1 MSLQGSSGERKRNFV
16 VHSEGREI
24 ISNIIEKCD
33 EEKKR
38 NSLTYPLNQAT
49 KRAAYYCSKSEGFIK
64 NVRKERKCNPEGKLC
79 TPGKKRK
86 TREKRKLF
94 CDDFDKC
101 VVRNIVQEFYKNK
114 NVVPTVKKLL
124 PIVKERIH
132 FPGGTKSLTRVLK
145 SVGFKWRKCRSKRKV
160 LIEKPD
166 IIMWRYKYLVQIKSF
181 RESGRNIFFLDET
194 WVDSNITVDKCWQSN
209 EVFGVLQN
217 YSAGNRLVILH
228 AGSKNGF
235 VPGAKLVYKLGST
248 SGDYHGQMNYENFK
262 KWVEN
267 MLQNIPPES
276 VIVMD
281 NAPYHS
287 VLAEKIPT
295 KYSTKLHMI
304 QFLRNRGVHCDEG
317 MRKEH
322 LFQIIELHRPREK
335 QYKIDQFLSSK
346 GHTVVRLPPYMCD
359 LNPIEL
365 AWAKVKSYIRNCNC
379 HGSLNFTEL
388 TEITEKAIMS
398 VTENDWVGY
407 CKKVEEVEAYYWK
420 SDGIVSDVIDKIII
434 TSDSDDDNSS
444 TTISSDSDDNTDSSD
459 SDSDHNRNTDREEE
473 TDEELA
479 RPL

>member
-1 MSLQGSSGERKRNFV
+1 MSLQGSSKQRKKSFV
-16 VHSEGREI
+16 VHTEGRKI
-24 ISNIIEKCD
+24 ISTVIEKCD
-33 EEKKR
+33 EEKR
-38 NSLTYPLNQAT
+38 QNSLTHPLNQAT
-49 KRAAYYCSKSEGFIK
+49 KRAAYYCDKSESFIK
-64 NVRKERKCNPEGKLC
+64 YLRKQRKCSPDGKLF

-86 TREKRKLF
+86 TCEKRKLF
-94 CDDFDKC
+94 LDDFDKC
-101 VVRNIVQEFYKNK
+101 VVRNVVQEFYKSQ

-132 FPGGTKSLTRVLK
+132 FPWGGKSLTRVLK
-145 SVGFKWRKCRSKRKV
+145 SVGFKWKKCRSKRKV
-160 LIEKPD
+160 LIEKPE
-166 IIMWRYKYLVQIKSF
+166 IVMMRYKYLVQIKSF

-194 WVDSNITVDKCWQSN
+194 WVDSNITVNKCWQSN

-235 VPGAKLVYKLGST
+235 IPGAKLLYKLGST

-262 KWVEN
+262 KWIEN
-267 MLQNIPPES
+267 KLLPNIPPES

-295 KYSTKLHMI
+295 KYSTKLNMI
-304 QFLRNRGVHCDEG
+304 QFLRNKGINCDEV

-365 AWAKVKSYIRNCNC
+365 AWAKVKNYIRNCNS

-388 TEITEKAIMS
+388 TEITEQGIMS
-398 VTENDWVGY
+398 VTESDWAGY
-407 CKKVEEVEAYYWK
+407 CKKVGEVEDYYWE

-434 TSDSDDDNSS
+434 TLGSDDD
-444 TTISSDSDDNTDSSD
+444 TISSDSGDNIDSSD
-459 SDSDHNRNTDREEE
+459 CDSDRSFSGTDREEE